1 MNRVR
6 GSVWFVCVLIVMNVI
21 LFVMDGCSLSEG
33 RTEALEG
40 TVQTVTLR
48 FVDGVHYKT
57 FEGVSNVLY
66 GDGYIRFEYCGQHYT
81 FINYLIEWVR

>member
-6 GSVWFVCVLIVMNVI
+6 GSVWFVCVLIVMVII
-21 LFVMDGCSLSEG
+21 LFVMGGCSLSEE
-33 RTEALEG
+33 RTEALAD

-57 FEGVSNVLY
+57 FEGVSGVLY
-66 GDGYIRFEYCGQHYT
+66 GDGYIRFRHCGQDYT
-81 FINYLIEWVR
+81 FINYLIEYVR